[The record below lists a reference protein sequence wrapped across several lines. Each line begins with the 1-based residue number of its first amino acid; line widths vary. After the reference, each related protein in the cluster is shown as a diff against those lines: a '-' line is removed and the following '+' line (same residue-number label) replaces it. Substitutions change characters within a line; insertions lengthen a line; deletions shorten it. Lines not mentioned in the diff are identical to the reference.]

1 MKNQNIPLAPGEE
14 TEKESVTQAPRLLKA
29 PAPTA
34 AKPINVVTVT
44 KDKKIE
50 NFIFGKE
57 KKHKIPGSL
66 STKVS
71 KSNLNWQTSL
81 WL

>member
-1 MKNQNIPLAPGEE
+1 MKTKKKPLAPGEE

-44 KDKKIE
+44 EKTNNKILFLKKRC
-50 NFIFGKE
+50 
-57 KKHKIPGSL
+57 
-66 STKVS
+66 
-71 KSNLNWQTSL
+71 
-81 WL
+81 

>member
-44 KDKKIE
+44 KETKIE
-50 NFIFGKE
+50 NFIF
-57 KKHKIPGSL
+57 
-66 STKVS
+66 
-71 KSNLNWQTSL
+71 
-81 WL
+81 